1 MFWFKNAMAYRLT
14 SQIDFSK
21 IEEALQ
27 TEKFTPCEKSD
38 YSRFGWSEPLHDT
51 GLLAYQAS
59 GHILLVSCKEEKNL
73 PAYAVNR
80 KLAERLAEL
89 EEKEQRKLKK
99 TEKLALK
106 DAVISEMLPHAF
118 SKFTYTAIWI
128 DTNKWLVFVDSS
140 SAKKAEDSLAL
151 LRKSLGSLPVVPLAF
166 NSDISTVMTNWLSN
180 NNAPEWATLLEDC
193 KLKDFTADNEITIKR
208 QDLDNEE
215 ILNLIEHGNSV
226 ISLAIQRENHLSFVL
241 NQDGTLGKIK
251 FEDDIIE
258 RNDDILKEDYQQR
271 FDADF
276 ILMVEELSQLFELLA
291 AEFDG
296 IKERL

>member
-89 EEKEQRKLKK
+89 EEKEERKLKK
-99 TEKLALK
+99 IEKQALK

-128 DTNKWLVFVDSS
+128 DTNKGLVFVDSS

-151 LRKSLGSLPVVPLAF
+151 LRKSLGSLPVVPLTF
-166 NSDISTVMTNWLSN
+166 NSDISAVMTDCCRIIMPLNGQHYWKIVSSKILPQIMKSQSN
-180 NNAPEWATLLEDC
+180 
-193 KLKDFTADNEITIKR
+193 
-208 QDLDNEE
+208 
-215 ILNLIEHGNSV
+215 
-226 ISLAIQRENHLSFVL
+226 
-241 NQDGTLGKIK
+241 GKILIMK
-251 FEDDIIE
+251 
-258 RNDDILKEDYQQR
+258 K
-271 FDADF
+271 
-276 ILMVEELSQLFELLA
+276 S
-291 AEFDG
+291 
-296 IKERL
+296 

>member
-89 EEKEQRKLKK
+89 EEKEERKLKK
-99 TEKLALK
+99 IEKQALK

-128 DTNKWLVFVDSS
+128 DTNKGLVFVDSS

-151 LRKSLGSLPVVPLAF
+151 LRKSLGSLPVVPLTF
-166 NSDISTVMTNWLSN
+166 NSDISAVMTDWLSN

-226 ISLAIQRENHLSFVL
+226 VSLAIQRENHLSFVL

>member
-14 SQIDFSK
+14 SKIDLSK

-89 EEKEQRKLKK
+89 EEKEERKLKK
-99 TEKLALK
+99 IEKQALK

-128 DTNKWLVFVDSS
+128 DTNKGLVFVDSS

-151 LRKSLGSLPVVPLAF
+151 LRKSLGSLPVVPLTF
-166 NSDISTVMTNWLSN
+166 NSDISAVMTDWLSN

-193 KLKDFTADNEITIKR
+193 KLKDFAADNEITIKR

-251 FEDDIIE
+251 FEDDITE

-276 ILMVEELSQLFELLA
+276 ILMVEELSPLFELLA

>member
-1 MFWFKNAMAYRLT
+1 MFWFKNIMAYRLT
-14 SQIDFSK
+14 STVDFSE

-27 TEKFTPCEKSD
+27 QYKFTPCEKSD
-38 YSRFGWSEPLHDT
+38 YSHFGWIEPLHNS
-51 GLLAYQAS
+51 GLLAHQAS
-59 GHILLVSCKEEKNL
+59 GHILLVSCREEKNL
-73 PAYAVNR
+73 PAYVIKR
-80 KLAERLAEL
+80 ETEKRIMEL
-89 EEKEQRKLKK
+89 EEKEDRKLQKI
-99 TEKLALK
+99 EKLAIK
-106 DAVISEMLPHAF
+106 DGVVSKLLSQAF
-118 SKFTYTAIWI
+118 SKFTHTAIWI
-128 DTNKWLVFVDSS
+128 DTRKNLIFVDSS
-140 SAKKAEDSLAL
+140 SAKRAEDALAF
-151 LRKSLGSLPVVPLAF
+151 LRTSLGSLPVVPLAF
-166 NSDISTVMTNWLSN
+166 NSDISTVMTDWLSN

-215 ILNLIEHGNSV
+215 ILNLIECGNSV

-251 FEDDIIE
+251 FEDYITE

-291 AEFDG
+291 EEFNG
-296 IKERL
+296 IKERQ

>member
-1 MFWFKNAMAYRLT
+1 MAYRLT
-14 SQIDFSK
+14 SKIDLSK

-51 GLLAYQAS
+51 GLLAYQVS

-89 EEKEQRKLKK
+89 EEKEERKLKNI
-99 TEKLALK
+99 EKQALK

-128 DTNKWLVFVDSS
+128 DTNKGLVFVDSS

-166 NSDISTVMTNWLSN
+166 NSDISAVMTDWLSN

-226 ISLAIQRENHLSFVL
+226 ISLSIQRENHLSFVL
-241 NQDGTLGKIK
+241 NKDGTLGKIK

>member
-14 SQIDFSK
+14 SKIDFSK

-59 GHILLVSCKEEKNL
+59 GHILLVSCKEEKIL

-80 KLAERLAEL
+80 KLAERLVEL

-118 SKFTYTAIWI
+118 SKFTHTAIWI
-128 DTNKWLVFVDSS
+128 DTNKGLIFVDSS
-140 SAKKAEDSLAL
+140 SAKKSEDSLAL

-166 NSDISTVMTNWLSN
+166 NSNISTVMTDWLSN

-241 NQDGTLGKIK
+241 NQDGTIGKIK
-251 FEDDIIE
+251 FEDDITE

>member
-1 MFWFKNAMAYRLT
+1 MAYRLT
-14 SQIDFSK
+14 SKIDLSK

-89 EEKEQRKLKK
+89 EEKEERKLKK
-99 TEKLALK
+99 IEKQALK

-128 DTNKWLVFVDSS
+128 DTNKGLVFVDSS

-151 LRKSLGSLPVVPLAF
+151 LRKSLGSLPVVPLTF
-166 NSDISTVMTNWLSN
+166 NSDISAVMTDWLSN

-193 KLKDFTADNEITIKR
+193 KLKDFTVDNEITIKR

-226 ISLAIQRENHLSFVL
+226 VSLAIQRENHLSFVL
-241 NQDGTLGKIK
+241 NQDCTLGKIK
-251 FEDDIIE
+251 FEDDITE

-296 IKERL
+296 IKARL

>member
-1 MFWFKNAMAYRLT
+1 MFWFKNIMAYRLT
-14 SQIDFSK
+14 SKIDLSK

-80 KLAERLAEL
+80 KLAERLVEL

-128 DTNKWLVFVDSS
+128 DTNKGLVFVDSS

-151 LRKSLGSLPVVPLAF
+151 LRKSLGSLPVVPLTF
-166 NSDISTVMTNWLSN
+166 NSDISAVMTDWLSN

-226 ISLAIQRENHLSFVL
+226 VSLAIQRENHLSFVL
-241 NQDGTLGKIK
+241 NQDCTLGKIK
-251 FEDDIIE
+251 FEDDITE

-296 IKERL
+296 IKARL

>member
-1 MFWFKNAMAYRLT
+1 MAYRLT
-14 SQIDFSK
+14 SKIDLSK

-89 EEKEQRKLKK
+89 EEKEERKIKNI
-99 TEKLALK
+99 EKQALK

-128 DTNKWLVFVDSS
+128 DTNKGLVFVDSS

-226 ISLAIQRENHLSFVL
+226 ISLAIKRENHLSFVL
-241 NQDGTLGKIK
+241 NKDGTLGKIK
-251 FEDDIIE
+251 FEDDITE

-296 IKERL
+296 IKARL

>member
-1 MFWFKNAMAYRLT
+1 MAYRLT

-80 KLAERLAEL
+80 KLAERLADL
-89 EEKEQRKLKK
+89 EEKEERKLKK
-99 TEKLALK
+99 IEKQALK

-128 DTNKWLVFVDSS
+128 DTNKGLVFVDSS

-166 NSDISTVMTNWLSN
+166 NSDISAVMTDWLSN

-251 FEDDIIE
+251 FEDDITE

-291 AEFDG
+291 AEFDE
-296 IKERL
+296 IKARL

>member
-1 MFWFKNAMAYRLT
+1 MFWFKNTMAYRLT
-14 SQIDFSK
+14 STVDFSE

-27 TEKFTPCEKSD
+27 QYKFTPCEKSD
-38 YSRFGWSEPLHDT
+38 YSHFGWIEPLHNS
-51 GLLAYQAS
+51 GLLAHQAS

-73 PAYAVNR
+73 PAYVIKR
-80 KLAERLAEL
+80 ETEKRIMEL
-89 EEKEQRKLKK
+89 EEKEDRKLQKI
-99 TEKLALK
+99 EKLAIK
-106 DAVISEMLPHAF
+106 DGVVSKLLSQAF
-118 SKFTYTAIWI
+118 SKFTHTAIWI
-128 DTNKWLVFVDSS
+128 DTTKNLIFVDSS
-140 SAKKAEDSLAL
+140 SAKRAEDALAL

-166 NSDISTVMTNWLSN
+166 NSDISTVMTDWLSN
-180 NNAPEWATLLEDC
+180 NNAPEWAILLEDC

-215 ILNLIEHGNSV
+215 ILNLIEYGNSV

-251 FEDDIIE
+251 FEDYITE

-276 ILMVEELSQLFELLA
+276 ILMVEELSQLFELLEK
-291 AEFDG
+291 EFNS

>member
-1 MFWFKNAMAYRLT
+1 MAYRLT
-14 SQIDFSK
+14 SKIDLSK

-80 KLAERLAEL
+80 KLAERLVEL

-128 DTNKWLVFVDSS
+128 DTNKGLVFVDSS

-151 LRKSLGSLPVVPLAF
+151 LRKSLGSLPVVPLTF
-166 NSDISTVMTNWLSN
+166 NSDISAVMTDWLSN

-226 ISLAIQRENHLSFVL
+226 VSLAIQRENHLSFVL
-241 NQDGTLGKIK
+241 NQDCTLGKIK
-251 FEDDIIE
+251 FEDDITE

-296 IKERL
+296 IKARL

>member
-1 MFWFKNAMAYRLT
+1 MFWFKNIMAYRLT
-14 SQIDFSK
+14 STVDFSE

-27 TEKFTPCEKSD
+27 QYKFMPCEKSD
-38 YSRFGWSEPLHDT
+38 YSHFGWIEPLHNS
-51 GLLAYQAS
+51 GLLAHQAS
-59 GHILLVSCKEEKNL
+59 GHILLVSCREEKNL
-73 PAYAVNR
+73 PAYVIKR
-80 KLAERLAEL
+80 ETEKRIMEL
-89 EEKEQRKLKK
+89 EEKEDRKLQKI
-99 TEKLALK
+99 EKLAIK
-106 DAVISEMLPHAF
+106 DGVVSKLLSQAF
-118 SKFTYTAIWI
+118 SKFTHTAIWI
-128 DTNKWLVFVDSS
+128 DTRKNLIFVDSS
-140 SAKKAEDSLAL
+140 SAKRAEDALAF
-151 LRKSLGSLPVVPLAF
+151 LRTSLGSLPVVPLAF
-166 NSDISTVMTNWLSN
+166 NSDISTVMTDWLSN

-215 ILNLIEHGNSV
+215 ILNLIECGNSV

-251 FEDDIIE
+251 FEDYITE

-291 AEFDG
+291 EEFNS

>member
-1 MFWFKNAMAYRLT
+1 MFWFKNIMAYRLT
-14 SQIDFSK
+14 SKIDLSK

-80 KLAERLAEL
+80 KLAERLVEL

-128 DTNKWLVFVDSS
+128 DTNKGLVLLIVQVRRKQKILWHYCGSR
-140 SAKKAEDSLAL
+140 SAPCL
-151 LRKSLGSLPVVPLAF
+151 LYHSPLILT
-166 NSDISTVMTNWLSN
+166 S
-180 NNAPEWATLLEDC
+180 AP
-193 KLKDFTADNEITIKR
+193 
-208 QDLDNEE
+208 
-215 ILNLIEHGNSV
+215 
-226 ISLAIQRENHLSFVL
+226 
-241 NQDGTLGKIK
+241 
-251 FEDDIIE
+251 
-258 RNDDILKEDYQQR
+258 
-271 FDADF
+271 
-276 ILMVEELSQLFELLA
+276 
-291 AEFDG
+291 
-296 IKERL
+296 

>member
-1 MFWFKNAMAYRLT
+1 MCWFKNAMAYRLT
-14 SQIDFSK
+14 SKIDLSK

-89 EEKEQRKLKK
+89 EEKEERKLKK
-99 TEKLALK
+99 IEKQALK

-128 DTNKWLVFVDSS
+128 DTNKGLVFVDSS

-151 LRKSLGSLPVVPLAF
+151 LRKSLGSLPVVPLTF
-166 NSDISTVMTNWLSN
+166 NSDISAVMTDWLSN

-193 KLKDFTADNEITIKR
+193 KLKDFTVDNEITIKR

-226 ISLAIQRENHLSFVL
+226 VSLAIQRENHLSFVL
-241 NQDGTLGKIK
+241 NQDCTLGKIK
-251 FEDDIIE
+251 FEDDITE

-296 IKERL
+296 IKARL

>member
-1 MFWFKNAMAYRLT
+1 MFWFKNAMVYRLT
-14 SQIDFSK
+14 SQIDLSR

-38 YSRFGWSEPLHDT
+38 HSKFGWSEPLHDT

-89 EEKEQRKLKK
+89 EEKEERKLKK
-99 TEKLALK
+99 IEKKALK

-118 SKFTYTAIWI
+118 SKFTYTAICI
-128 DTNKWLVFVDSS
+128 DTNKGLVFVDTS
-140 SAKKAEDSLAL
+140 SAKKAENSLAL
-151 LRKSLGSLPVVPLAF
+151 LRKSLGSLPVVPLTF
-166 NSDISTVMTNWLSN
+166 NSDISTVMTDWLSN
-180 NNAPEWATLLEDC
+180 NKPPKWATLLEDC

-226 ISLAIQRENHLSFVL
+226 ISLAIQRENHISFVL

-251 FEDDIIE
+251 FEDDITE

>member
-106 DAVISEMLPHAF
+106 DAVISEMLPHAV
-118 SKFTYTAIWI
+118 SKFTYTAIWS
-128 DTNKWLVFVDSS
+128 DTNEGLVFVDSS

-151 LRKSLGSLPVVPLAF
+151 LRKSLGSLPVVPLTF
-166 NSDISTVMTNWLSN
+166 NSDISAVMTDWLSN

-215 ILNLIEHGNSV
+215 ILNLIEHRNSV
-226 ISLAIQRENHLSFVL
+226 VSLAIQRENHLSFVL
-241 NQDGTLGKIK
+241 NQDCTLGKIK
-251 FEDDIIE
+251 FEDDITE

-296 IKERL
+296 IKARL

>member
-1 MFWFKNAMAYRLT
+1 MFWFKNIMAYRLT
-14 SQIDFSK
+14 STVDFSE

-27 TEKFTPCEKSD
+27 QYKFTPCEKSD
-38 YSRFGWSEPLHDT
+38 YSHFGWIEPLHNS
-51 GLLAYQAS
+51 GLLAHQAS

-73 PAYAVNR
+73 PAYVIKR
-80 KLAERLAEL
+80 ETEKRIMEL
-89 EEKEQRKLKK
+89 EEKEDRKLRKI
-99 TEKLALK
+99 EKLAIK
-106 DAVISEMLPHAF
+106 DGVVSKLLSQAF
-118 SKFTYTAIWI
+118 SKFTHTAIWI
-128 DTNKWLVFVDSS
+128 DTRKNLIFVDSS
-140 SAKKAEDSLAL
+140 SAKRAEDALAL
-151 LRKSLGSLPVVPLAF
+151 LRTSLGSLPVVPLAF
-166 NSDISTVMTNWLSN
+166 NSDISTVMTDWLSN

-215 ILNLIEHGNSV
+215 ILNLIECGNSV

-251 FEDDIIE
+251 FEDYITE

-291 AEFDG
+291 EEFNG
-296 IKERL
+296 IKERQ

>member
-1 MFWFKNAMAYRLT
+1 M
-14 SQIDFSK
+14 
-21 IEEALQ
+21 
-27 TEKFTPCEKSD
+27 
-38 YSRFGWSEPLHDT
+38 
-51 GLLAYQAS
+51 
-59 GHILLVSCKEEKNL
+59 SCKEEKNL

-89 EEKEQRKLKK
+89 EEKEERKLKK
-99 TEKLALK
+99 IEKQALK

-128 DTNKWLVFVDSS
+128 DTNKGLVFVDSS

>member
-14 SQIDFSK
+14 SKIDFSK

-27 TEKFTPCEKSD
+27 TAKFTPCEKSD

-89 EEKEQRKLKK
+89 EEKEKRKLKK
-99 TEKLALK
+99 IEKQALK

-128 DTNKWLVFVDSS
+128 DTNKELVFVDSS

-166 NSDISTVMTNWLSN
+166 NSDISAVMTDWLSN
-180 NNAPEWATLLEDC
+180 NNAPKWATLLEDC

>member
-1 MFWFKNAMAYRLT
+1 MCWFKNAMAYRLT
-14 SQIDFSK
+14 SKIDLSK

-89 EEKEQRKLKK
+89 EEKEERKLKK
-99 TEKLALK
+99 IEKQALK

-128 DTNKWLVFVDSS
+128 DTNKGLVFVDSS

-166 NSDISTVMTNWLSN
+166 NSDISAVMTDWLSN

-226 ISLAIQRENHLSFVL
+226 VSLAIQRENHLSFVL

-276 ILMVEELSQLFELLA
+276 ILMVEELSQLFELLS

>member
-14 SQIDFSK
+14 SKIDLSK

-51 GLLAYQAS
+51 GLLAYQVS
-59 GHILLVSCKEEKNL
+59 GHILLVSCKEEKNI

-89 EEKEQRKLKK
+89 EEKEERKLKK
-99 TEKLALK
+99 LEKQALK

-128 DTNKWLVFVDSS
+128 DTNKGLVFVDSL
-140 SAKKAEDSLAL
+140 SAKKTEDSLAL

-166 NSDISTVMTNWLSN
+166 NYDISAVMTDWLSN

-226 ISLAIQRENHLSFVL
+226 VSLAIQRENHLSFVL

-276 ILMVEELSQLFELLA
+276 ILMVKELSQLFELLA

>member
-1 MFWFKNAMAYRLT
+1 MFWFKNIMAYRLT
-14 SQIDFSK
+14 STVDFSE

-27 TEKFTPCEKSD
+27 QYKFTPCEKAD
-38 YSRFGWSEPLHDT
+38 YSHFGWIEPLHNS
-51 GLLAYQAS
+51 GLLAHQAS
-59 GHILLVSCKEEKNL
+59 SHILLVACKEEKNL
-73 PAYAVNR
+73 PAYVIKR
-80 KLAERLAEL
+80 ETEKRIMEL
-89 EEKEQRKLKK
+89 EEKEDRKLQKI
-99 TEKLALK
+99 EKLAIK
-106 DAVISEMLPHAF
+106 DGVVSKLLSQAF
-118 SKFTYTAIWI
+118 SKFTHTAIWI
-128 DTNKWLVFVDSS
+128 DTRKNLIFVDSS
-140 SAKKAEDSLAL
+140 SAKRAEDALAL
-151 LRKSLGSLPVVPLAF
+151 LRTSLGSLPVVPLAF
-166 NSDISTVMTNWLSN
+166 NSDISTVMTDWLSN

-215 ILNLIEHGNSV
+215 ILNLIECGNSV

-251 FEDDIIE
+251 FEDYITE

-291 AEFDG
+291 EEFNG
-296 IKERL
+296 IKERQ

>member
-14 SQIDFSK
+14 SKIDFSK

-59 GHILLVSCKEEKNL
+59 GHILLVSCKEEKIL

-118 SKFTYTAIWI
+118 SKFTHTAIWI
-128 DTNKWLVFVDSS
+128 DTNKRLIFVDSS
-140 SAKKAEDSLAL
+140 SAKKSEDSLAL

-166 NSDISTVMTNWLSN
+166 NSDISTVMTDWLSN

-215 ILNLIEHGNSV
+215 ILNLTKHAK
-226 ISLAIQRENHLSFVL
+226 AIIIRDLDEALQSH
-241 NQDGTLGKIK
+241 
-251 FEDDIIE
+251 EDDLRDNRE
-258 RNDDILKEDYQQR
+258 YCYLGDRCDYQKWKSLREWINTQPS
-271 FDADF
+271 
-276 ILMVEELSQLFELLA
+276 ES
-291 AEFDG
+291 
-296 IKERL
+296 

>member
-14 SQIDFSK
+14 SKIDLSK

-51 GLLAYQAS
+51 GLLAYQVS

-89 EEKEQRKLKK
+89 EEKEERKLKNI
-99 TEKLALK
+99 EKQALK

-128 DTNKWLVFVDSS
+128 DTNKGLVFVDSS

-166 NSDISTVMTNWLSN
+166 NSDISAVMTDWLSN

-226 ISLAIQRENHLSFVL
+226 ISLSIQRENHLSFVL
-241 NQDGTLGKIK
+241 NKDGTLGKIK

>member
-1 MFWFKNAMAYRLT
+1 MFWFKNIMAYRLT
-14 SQIDFSK
+14 STVDFSE

-27 TEKFTPCEKSD
+27 QYKFTPCEKSD
-38 YSRFGWSEPLHDT
+38 YSHFGWIEPLHNS
-51 GLLAYQAS
+51 GLLAHQAS
-59 GHILLVSCKEEKNL
+59 GHILLVSCREEKNL
-73 PAYAVNR
+73 PAYVIKR
-80 KLAERLAEL
+80 ETEKRIMEL
-89 EEKEQRKLKK
+89 EEKEDRKLQKI
-99 TEKLALK
+99 EKLAIK
-106 DAVISEMLPHAF
+106 DGVVSKLLSQAF
-118 SKFTYTAIWI
+118 SKFTHTAIWI
-128 DTNKWLVFVDSS
+128 DTRKNLIFVDSS
-140 SAKKAEDSLAL
+140 SAKRAEDALAF
-151 LRKSLGSLPVVPLAF
+151 LRTSLGSLPVVPLAF
-166 NSDISTVMTNWLSN
+166 NSDISTVMTDWLSN

-215 ILNLIEHGNSV
+215 ILNLIECGNSV

-251 FEDDIIE
+251 FEDYITE

-291 AEFDG
+291 EEFNS